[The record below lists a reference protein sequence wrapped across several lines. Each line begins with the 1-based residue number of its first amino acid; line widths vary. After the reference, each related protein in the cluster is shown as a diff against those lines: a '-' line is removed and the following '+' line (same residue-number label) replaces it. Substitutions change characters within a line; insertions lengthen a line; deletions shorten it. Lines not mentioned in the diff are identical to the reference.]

1 MLAGTTILV
10 PYNSSL
16 SLSENS
22 PLNCQYLPNVP
33 FGLWL
38 GHPDSQYFI
47 KVEHSGSEACA
58 SRYTLSHSPSAGSE
72 LVMVCTNVSISL
84 IDMEVVVSNVVD
96 RGARES
102 VSGV

>member
-22 PLNCQYLPNVP
+22 PLNCQYFPNAP
-33 FGLWL
+33 FDLWL
-38 GHPDSQYFI
+38 GHPFSQYFI
-47 KVEHSGSEACA
+47 KVEHSRSVACA
-58 SRYTLSHSPSAGSE
+58 SQYTVSRSPSAGSE
-72 LVMVCTNVSISL
+72 LVMVCTNISISL
-84 IDMEVVVSNVVD
+84 IDMEVDLSSTVD